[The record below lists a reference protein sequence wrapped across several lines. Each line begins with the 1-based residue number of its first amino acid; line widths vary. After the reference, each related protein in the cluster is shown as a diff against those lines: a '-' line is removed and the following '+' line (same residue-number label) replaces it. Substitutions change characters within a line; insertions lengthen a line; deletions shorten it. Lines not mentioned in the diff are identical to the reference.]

1 MRYYAGLDVSLAE
14 TSVCVVDEEGKIL
27 REAKVASE
35 PEALATWLGALG
47 LPLTRVGLET
57 GALAGWLCEEMTEL
71 GVPNVVC
78 MAARH
83 ARAAMVA
90 MTHKTDRNDARPCS
104 DAPHRL
110 VPAGPCE
117 GTPHNGAAHTAH
129 QPQDAGAE
137 DRRRGK
143 PDLRF
148 TAFVRDQARHGQV
161 ADVFRAGARTDG
173 RPPARRRH
181 PRRVVAGALG
191 DAALVRPTSTAWC
204 WSSPASTRSVAA

>member
-14 TSVCVVDEEGKIL
+14 TVICVLDEDGKII

-57 GALAGWLCEEMTEL
+57 GALAGWLCEPMLEL

-78 MAARH
+78 MDARH

-90 MTHKTDRNDARPCS
+90 MTHKTDRNDARPRLN
-104 DAPHRL
+104 AAHRL

-117 GTPHNGAAHTAH
+117 GAPDDGTADASH
-129 QPQDAGAE
+129 QPQDVGAE
-137 DRRRGK
+137 DRRCGESD
-143 PDLRF
+143 PGL
-148 TAFVRDQARHGQV
+148 AASVRDQTRHGHA
-161 ADVFRAGARTDG
+161 ADVLGAGM
-173 RPPARRRH
+173 
-181 PRRVVAGALG
+181 
-191 DAALVRPTSTAWC
+191 
-204 WSSPASTRSVAA
+204 

>member
-47 LPLTRVGLET
+47 LSLTRVGLET

-78 MAARH
+78 MDARH

-90 MTHKTDRNDARPCS
+90 MTHKTDRNDARGL
-104 DAPHRL
+104 A
-110 VPAGPCE
+110 
-117 GTPHNGAAHTAH
+117 
-129 QPQDAGAE
+129 QM
-137 DRRRGK
+137 
-143 PDLRF
+143 LRTGWF
-148 TAFVRDQARHGQV
+148 RQV
-161 ADVFRAGARTDG
+161 HVK
-173 RPPARRRH
+173 ARRTMELRTLLTSRKTLVLKIGAYSDEAGRGFRFEAG
-181 PRRVVAGALG
+181 RRSEAK
-191 DAALVRPTSTAWC
+191 
-204 WSSPASTRSVAA
+204 PATIPI